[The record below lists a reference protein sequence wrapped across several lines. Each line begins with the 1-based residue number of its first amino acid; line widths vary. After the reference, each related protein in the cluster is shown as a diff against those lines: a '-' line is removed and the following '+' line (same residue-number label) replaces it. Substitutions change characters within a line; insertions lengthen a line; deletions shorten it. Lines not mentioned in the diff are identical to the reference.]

1 MKMIGFAL
9 HKMKSF
15 EVENENKRNEVK
27 RKIMNWEIFSIC
39 MSKDMFPQRDSIT
52 LSLEVLNALLIM
64 LNI

>member
-9 HKMKSF
+9 CKMKSF

-39 MSKDMFPQRDSIT
+39 MSKDTFPQCNIT